1 MSTELSAALQL
12 AAHISGLH
20 GHQRFC
26 STSQESSDKYYM
38 ASLTSYLIA
47 FNLERT
53 LFFCTFILPC
63 IIANRPDFAFDSYKN
78 IANNLCSVASGALTG
93 YPISETKMMI

>member
-1 MSTELSAALQL
+1 MLSGWGLGGGAGGGTMQCQSTELSATLQL

-20 GHQRFC
+20 GQQRFC

-53 LFFCTFILPC
+53 LFFCTFILPY
-63 IIANRPDFAFDSYKN
+63 IIVNRPDFAFD
-78 IANNLCSVASGALTG
+78 I
-93 YPISETKMMI
+93 